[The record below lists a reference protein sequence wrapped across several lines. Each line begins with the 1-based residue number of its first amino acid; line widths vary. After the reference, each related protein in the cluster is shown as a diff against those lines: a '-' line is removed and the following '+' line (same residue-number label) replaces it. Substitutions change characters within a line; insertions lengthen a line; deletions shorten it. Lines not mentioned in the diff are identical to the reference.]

1 MVSSIS
7 STNLVNQSLQTN
19 IQKDDVAKLVK
30 YVKGEALTQA
40 PDTFTSNAKS
50 SAGSAAIFEGIPLLN
65 FLKRNKKLSGAAT
78 EAMKTVD
85 GRNIEAFQKLLKKGE
100 GKFTSRL
107 ANFIETANQSKR
119 TFVDIKSATAAQAK
133 AIKTADKAAKAAEK
147 AVAKPNFFT
156 TRAAAKAEA
165 KAAKAAA
172 GAAGKQITA
181 EVVSTTSKLGKFGK
195 FMKSSGAGF
204 MLAFSGIMEGV
215 SEVYPT
221 FKELGFEKGLKQTG
235 KSAIKVV
242 GDTIGFI
249 GGEYIGT
256 ALGAAAGSA
265 LAGTKI
271 GAAIGSVVPGFGTAI
286 GAIVGCACGMLGS
299 FVMGKIT
306 KKITG
311 KSEREKAAE
320 QNEQNQINEIMKN
333 QQTIEE
339 LKAEALLKLQDEKA
353 MNNGELSEDS
363 QIAYQSLKNLQATNP
378 FAV

>member
-7 STNLVNQSLQTN
+7 STNMLNKATQVNT
-19 IQKDDVAKLVK
+19 QKDDVAKLVK

-65 FLKRNKKLSGAAT
+65 FIRRNKKLSGAAT

-85 GRNIEAFQKLLKKGE
+85 GRNIEAFQKLFKKGE
-100 GKFTSRL
+100 GKLTSRL

-119 TFVDIKSATAAQAK
+119 TFVDIKSATAAKTK
-133 AIKTADKAAKAAEK
+133 AIKTAEKAAKAAEK
-147 AVAKPNFFT
+147 AAAKPNFFT

-172 GAAGKQITA
+172 GAAGKQISA
-181 EVVSTTSKLGKFGK
+181 EVVATTSKLGKFGK
-195 FMKSSGAGF
+195 FMKSSGAGI
-204 MLAFSGIMEGV
+204 MLVFSGIMEGV
-215 SEVYPT
+215 SEVIPT
-221 FKELGFEKGLKQTG
+221 FKELGAEKGVKQLG

-242 GDTIGFI
+242 GDTVGFI
-249 GGEYIGT
+249 GGEYLGT

-265 LAGTKI
+265 LAGTKV
-271 GAAIGSVVPGFGTAI
+271 GAAIGSVVPGYGTAI
-286 GAIVGCACGMLGS
+286 GAIIGCACGMLGS

-320 QNEQNQINEIMKN
+320 QNEKNQVNEIMKN

-339 LKAEALLKLQDEKA
+339 LKAEAILKLQDEKA

-363 QIAYQSLKNLQATNP
+363 QIAYQALKNLQATNP